1 MIVATDLSQ
10 KLRSTLELGAVV
22 SIIMLLTALA
32 LRNFETFI
40 IRTQLSE
47 AFSLT
52 STVRGEMVVYRAQ
65 HGYWPKT
72 EAVLHNS
79 TLGEENGLGKYVD
92 HMALNENGSFS
103 TFFGGTHTAS
113 HLSGRQL
120 TMRPM
125 LVSGSPGSPVVWA
138 CAGYGA
144 PQGMVPSGPDKTDID
159 TAHLPASCR
168 DY

>member
-1 MIVATDLSQ
+1 MLVATDFSQ
-10 KLRSTLELGAVV
+10 KFRSTLELGAVV

-32 LRNFETFI
+32 LKNFETTI

-47 AFSLT
+47 AFSLA

-72 EAVLHNS
+72 EAALHNS
-79 TLGEENGLGKYVD
+79 TLSEENGLGKYVER
-92 HMALNENGSFS
+92 MALNENGSFS
-103 TFFGGTHTAS
+103 TFFGGTNTVS

-138 CAGYGA
+138 CAGYGV
-144 PQGMVPSGPDKTDID
+144 PQGMVAGGPDKTDID
-159 TAHLPASCR
+159 IAYLPASCR